1 MVTNE
6 TPARACLAD
15 FGLSTLTPGALGE
28 TTTDTAGGTR
38 LYMAPELLAPE
49 KFGKK
54 KCRPTQPADIYAFG
68 TVIYEILT
76 GRNPFYDQTYGQHQF
91 TVSVLG
97 GKRPTKPEDMKT
109 IGFGSGTWELVEEC
123 WKEESTERP
132 TTERVIAHLAR
143 VAESSTTVGPTP
155 RMTYDSDDSLELSSS
170 SMVLFI
176 FSNHRK
182 PNLGAK
188 DRLRLSQSAT
198 VTASPIPTTTPPI
211 ADITLPVTGTTLP
224 AIDTP
229 LPATV
234 TISHAVLATSY
245 GMNTVLNF
253 FNPLRGRPNINAGAQ
268 VLNPGNLCSPSTVN
282 YDQ

>member
-54 KCRPTQPADIYAFG
+54 NCRPTQPADIYAFG
-68 TVIYEILT
+68 MVIYEILT

-123 WKEESTERP
+123 WKEEPTERP
-132 TTERVIAHLAR
+132 TTEQVIAHLAC

-155 RMTYDSDDSLELSSS
+155 RMAYTPRMTYDSDDSSELSSS

-176 FSNHRK
+176 SSNHGK
-182 PNLGAK
+182 PNLSTKG
-188 DRLRLSQSAT
+188 RLPLSQSAT
-198 VTASPIPTTTPPI
+198 VTA
-211 ADITLPVTGTTLP
+211 
-224 AIDTP
+224 

-234 TISHAVLATSY
+234 TALPAPVTALPVPTTISPATDTTLLITPTIPLSM
-245 GMNTVLNF
+245 GVTLDKSQTHI
-253 FNPLRGRPNINAGAQ
+253 NPGAQ
-268 VLNPGNLCSPSTVN
+268 ILNPGVLYSSSVR
-282 YDQ
+282 YYQ